1 MSSKDN
7 EQPAS
12 GGELPQPPTPP
23 EGGRPASPGPPPAW
37 QPLEQPPPTRLAE
50 PRTPALYPLGQP
62 AGEEPGEEGETP
74 ESLRARHRSWLS
86 LAVEIAVL
94 FLIALV
100 IAIFLQAFAIKAFEI
115 PSPSMEPTLME
126 GDKVLVERVTYHFG
140 MPNRGD
146 IIVFRFNPND
156 PANLTQGSNFWARDL
171 DLLAETMNITHQD
184 SSPFIKRVI
193 GLPGETVEMKDGY
206 VYINGELLQEDY
218 KLVRDNYSGKW
229 VVPEGAVFVM
239 GDNRPNSNDSRRWG
253 FVPLGAIMGR
263 GIAIWWPP
271 SRWSGMH

>member
-1 MSSKDN
+1 MSSQDSEQPTSGGGAMQPPAPEGRAYREGLSAPTPPGPPVPPGSAVSEQPQPPLAP
-7 EQPAS
+7 EQPA
-12 GGELPQPPTPP
+12 PP
-23 EGGRPASPGPPPAW
+23 E
-37 QPLEQPPPTRLAE
+37 L
-50 PRTPALYPLGQP
+50 TPAQI
-62 AGEEPGEEGETP
+62 
-74 ESLRARHRSWLS
+74 RAQKHRGWLS

-126 GDKVLVERVTYHFG
+126 GDKVLVDRASYHFST
-140 MPNRGD
+140 PNRSD

-156 PANLTQGSNFWARDL
+156 PANLTQGTNFLSRGL

-184 SSPFIKRVI
+184 GSPFIKRVI
-193 GLPGETVEMKDGY
+193 GLPGETVEMKDGT
-206 VYINGELLQEDY
+206 VYINGQVLEEPY
-218 KLVRDNYSGKW
+218 KHVKDNYTGGPW
-229 VVPEGAVFVM
+229 VVPDKCVFVM

-253 FVPLGAIMGR
+253 FVPYGTIMGR

-271 SRWSGMH
+271 SRWSGLH